1 VSSTARRILKNE
13 EALGF
18 ALAIAG
24 AICFGTLAIFGKLGY
39 RAGAKSLP
47 LLATRFVIATL
58 ILLAIQLATGRGLAI
73 GRRALVKLLLL
84 GGLGYGLEAT
94 LYFLALDRAPAG
106 VVTVIFY
113 SYPMWTTIFG
123 LALGLEKWHTR
134 VGIALVL
141 SSVGVV
147 YMFGIREVE
156 IDGPLLALGAAV
168 AVAVYFILSDLVLR
182 DAEPYEVAT
191 WTTVGA
197 AIATTGVA
205 VFAGGGLPSDA
216 LPYAAALG
224 LASAVS
230 FLFLYAAIIRIGPAR
245 AAIANM
251 MEVVTTVVLAAIV
264 LGESITTRKA
274 LGALLVISALPVLAT
289 ALPRK
294 SKERPPADSP

>member
-1 VSSTARRILKNE
+1 MLKNE
-13 EALGF
+13 EAFGF
-18 ALAIAG
+18 ALAIGG

-39 RAGAKSLP
+39 RAGARPLP

-58 ILLAIQLATGRGLAI
+58 VLLAIQLVMGRGLAI

-84 GGLGYGLEAT
+84 GGLGYGLEAS

-123 LALGLEKWHTR
+123 LVLGLEKWHTR
-134 VGIALVL
+134 VAIALFL

-147 YMFGIREVE
+147 YMFGVREVDV
-156 IDGPLLALGAAV
+156 DGPLLALGAAV
-168 AVAVYFILSDLVLR
+168 AVAVYFILSDIVLR
-182 DAEPYEVAT
+182 NAEPYEVAT
-191 WTTVGA
+191 WTTAGAALTTTGAA
-197 AIATTGVA
+197 AIAGER
-205 VFAGGGLPSDA
+205 LPSDA

-224 LASAVS
+224 LVSAVS
-230 FLFLYAAIIRIGPAR
+230 FLLLYAAIIRIGSTR

-264 LGESITTRKA
+264 LGEAITTRKA

-289 ALPRK
+289 ALPRR
-294 SKERPPADSP
+294 SEERPPADSP